1 MTARI
6 RNSTGMGA
14 VPPAAAIRIL
24 VVEAH
29 RLFAE
34 ALRAK
39 LASDSRLDVVGVA
52 HDGSQGV
59 ALARELS
66 PDVVVLDVDL
76 PLEDSIETTRL
87 ICEAD
92 PSIRLLALLDSGPD
106 ANAESALAHQGA
118 AGFIRKDRSA
128 VELAEMIP
136 EIASMVL
143 AFNPTIS
150 LVAH

>member
-1 MTARI
+1 M
-6 RNSTGMGA
+6 RNSSAMGA

-29 RLFAE
+29 QLFAE

-76 PLEDSIETTRL
+76 PLEDSVETTRL
-87 ICEAD
+87 ICETD
-92 PSIRLLALLDSGPD
+92 PSIRLLALLGSN
-106 ANAESALAHQGA
+106 ASAESELARQGA

>member
-1 MTARI
+1 M
-6 RNSTGMGA
+6 RNSRGMGA

-34 ALRAK
+34 ALRTK

-52 HDGSQGV
+52 HDGSQAV
-59 ALARELS
+59 ALARKLS
-66 PDVVVLDVDL
+66 PDLVVLDVDL

-87 ICEAD
+87 ICETH
-92 PSIRLLALLDSGPD
+92 PSIRLLALLGSNSG
-106 ANAESALAHQGA
+106 AEPELARQGA

-143 AFNPTIS
+143 AFDHTSS